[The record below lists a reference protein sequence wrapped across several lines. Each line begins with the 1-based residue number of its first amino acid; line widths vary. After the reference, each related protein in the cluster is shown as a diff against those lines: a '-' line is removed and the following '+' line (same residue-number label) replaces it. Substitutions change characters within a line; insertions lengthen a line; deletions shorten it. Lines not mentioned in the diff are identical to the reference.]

1 MPVPARIIPTA
12 PARQENSLLAAA
24 NLVLGLLIAGCGS
37 DGRAPAA
44 PTQVATPPT
53 PAPPVPPPV
62 VTPPD
67 PAPVPT
73 GPLIAEVAPG
83 GRLEGAHVCA
93 GTRDTFAEGRLVGI
107 EMLGPAILAE
117 LASPAFAIDYVND
130 NSFGTDFN
138 GFGGSS
144 YAPGDR
150 RTAPSRAYAGS
161 YFAVYGVGAD
171 QTDEFE
177 LYRNSER
184 RLRFATF
191 GRTSNPGTLCF
202 FSAGAVSDT
211 SILADGSYAFAGMAD
226 GLLVASGVNRR
237 LFGSTAKAVLDA
249 NGKTLLVTIDLVA
262 RDQAFGEFLDR
273 PATSVGQVSA
283 RFPYSRSALGTVPL
297 SGPDGATGSIR
308 GGFYKGSLGAGF
320 VFALEY
326 PNGDRIFGAAGL
338 DLEY

>member
-150 RTAPSRAYAGS
+150 RTAPSRAYAGYVLARVGRAPLGTLRS
-161 YFAVYGVGAD
+161 LYDSRRKDAKSGLSLVHLGLALSLQGDKKRGEQAIAQGFALTRPPNNDVQSDSWRAKTSRATSATASAELSMPKS
-171 QTDEFE
+171 TDGP
-177 LYRNSER
+177 LLANTKTRTRSSCI
-184 RLRFATF
+184 RLRAPG
-191 GRTSNPGTLCF
+191 GR
-202 FSAGAVSDT
+202 
-211 SILADGSYAFAGMAD
+211 IGS
-226 GLLVASGVNRR
+226 
-237 LFGSTAKAVLDA
+237 
-249 NGKTLLVTIDLVA
+249 
-262 RDQAFGEFLDR
+262 
-273 PATSVGQVSA
+273 
-283 RFPYSRSALGTVPL
+283 
-297 SGPDGATGSIR
+297 
-308 GGFYKGSLGAGF
+308 
-320 VFALEY
+320 
-326 PNGDRIFGAAGL
+326 
-338 DLEY
+338 